1 MDKMDERIIEILKK
15 DGRAPFVDIA
25 KKLKTSE
32 GTIRGRVKR
41 MMDRGEIKGFC
52 VKTTSKDVKAI
63 VEIKIDLNVN
73 TSDIS
78 SRIGRMNGVEHVYEV
93 SGEEDIVVIV
103 NVMSATE
110 LNDVIESIRRL
121 DNTLATRTRLV
132 LKET

>member
-15 DGRAPFVDIA
+15 DGRSPFVNIA

-41 MMDRGEIKGFC
+41 MMDRGEIKGFG

-78 SRIGRMNGVEHVYEV
+78 ARISRMNGVEHVYEV